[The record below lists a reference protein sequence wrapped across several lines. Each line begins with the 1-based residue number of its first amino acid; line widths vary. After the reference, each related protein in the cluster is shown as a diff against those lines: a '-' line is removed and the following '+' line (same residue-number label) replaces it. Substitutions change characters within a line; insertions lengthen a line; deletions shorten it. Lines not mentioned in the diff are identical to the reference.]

1 VFLEIANVRD
11 YARIT
16 LNGKPLEARAW
27 QPYRWDITS
36 ALKAG
41 SNDLEIQVNAELSGR
56 AGAAPPPITNG
67 PGDPGAR
74 GRGGRA
80 QGAPGTAAPA
90 GGAAVSGGRGRG
102 AAQPRVSGLLGPVRL
117 VAR

>member
-11 YARIT
+11 YAKIT
-16 LNGKPLEARAW
+16 LNGKALEARAW

-41 SNDLEIQVNAELSGR
+41 SNDLEIQVNAEPSGR
-56 AGAAPPPITNG
+56 GGGGGPPPTG
-67 PGDPGAR
+67 TPGTPGGR

-80 QGAPGTAAPA
+80 QGAPGMAPPA
-90 GGAAVSGGRGRG
+90 GAGAPGGRGRG
-102 AAQPRVSGLLGPVRL
+102 AAQPAVSGLLGPVRL